1 MSTTAKWVLTIAI
14 PLFWAAVVRTVI
26 TGAPDRSMGLL
37 DMIPLGLI
45 WWVWEQKPE
54 WKQKPDVSGSHDP
67 NAPKEA
73 GEARDRYFIDKAR
86 EKWDRKKSSAPKKKT
101 PVSEAARA
109 KGVESDR
116 IIRERIDKKARKKA
130 AEIKKSDRIIREI
143 IDKKARKKAAATK
156 KKAAPKKKTPVRE
169 AARARKKSSALITVC
184 ESCGGKISK
193 RLDSCPHCGW
203 STKPTISCPDCGASF
218 AASLPACP
226 ECGGPRR

>member
-1 MSTTAKWVLTIAI
+1 MALIKCYECSREISDKAPAC
-14 PLFWAAVVRTVI
+14 PQC
-26 TGAPDRSMGLL
+26 GAP
-37 DMIPLGLI
+37 
-45 WWVWEQKPE
+45 K
-54 WKQKPDVSGSHDP
+54 KK
-67 NAPKEA
+67 APSKKKV
-73 GEARDRYFIDKAR
+73 GPK
-86 EKWDRKKSSAPKKKT
+86 KKSSAPKKKT

-109 KGVESDR
+109 KGVE
-116 IIRERIDKKARKKA
+116 
-130 AEIKKSDRIIREI
+130 SDRIIREI

-218 AASLPACP
+218 AVSLPACP
-226 ECGGPRR
+226 ECGGPRA

>member
-1 MSTTAKWVLTIAI
+1 MES
-14 PLFWAAVVRTVI
+14 
-26 TGAPDRSMGLL
+26 LL
-37 DMIPLGLI
+37 DIFLVGGASGGIFALI
-45 WWVWEQKPE
+45 LYGIRALSGDE
-54 WKQKPDVSGSHDP
+54 SGSHDP

-86 EKWDRKKSSAPKKKT
+86 KKWDRQKSSAPKKKTPAPKKKT

-109 KGVESDR
+109 KRVESDR
-116 IIRERIDKKARKKA
+116 IIRERIDKKAREKA
-130 AEIKKSDRIIREI
+130 AESKKSERIIREI
-143 IDKKARKKAAATK
+143 IDKKARKKAAATKKKAAATK

-226 ECGGPRR
+226 ECGGPRA

>member
-1 MSTTAKWVLTIAI
+1 M
-14 PLFWAAVVRTVI
+14 

-73 GEARDRYFIDKAR
+73 GKARNQYFI
-86 EKWDRKKSSAPKKKT
+86 EKWKKEDQELHKKKVAAPKKKAAATKKKAAPKKKTPVREAARARKKSSAPKKWDPSKIKCYRC
-101 PVSEAARA
+101 SKQIGARA
-109 KGVESDR
+109 PHCVHCGAP
-116 IIRERIDKKARKKA
+116 KKKVA
-130 AEIKKSDRIIREI
+130 APK
-143 IDKKARKKAAATK
+143 KKAAATK

-184 ESCGGKISK
+184 EDCGGKISK

-226 ECGGPRR
+226 ECGGPRA